1 MNTSKKIALAAALAL
16 SVCVGSYSQTPPV
29 APPVAP
35 VAPRPPVKIDLSK
48 LSPEM
53 QAMVTQLQ
61 AQAASLHAVADALRD
76 QLKDKTAEQ
85 RKAIIDQFRKD
96 NAALI
101 DAQRDLAKQIR
112 AEMKLLREQH
122 KTDHRVNVQCLPE

>member
-122 KTDHRVNVQCLPE
+122 KTG